1 MSRIILSAALLV
13 LSVGL
18 LAQQQSRPPY
28 DEQPPAQTP
37 PTFPEDHDPGVR
49 PVPPNMP
56 PDTSAPPR
64 ELSNSEIQQQIQTKL
79 DSEPALKNNQLSAQ
93 VTDDEVVV
101 SGTTDSTA
109 ERDVALRI
117 AKSYAGDRPVVNKVE
132 IKGKA

>member
-1 MSRIILSAALLV
+1 MRRIILSAAILV
-13 LSVGL
+13 LSVGMF
-18 LAQQQSRPPY
+18 AQQQGRPPY
-28 DEQPPAQTP
+28 DEQPPVQTP

-56 PDTSAPPR
+56 PDTTAPPR
-64 ELSNSEIQQQIQTKL
+64 ELSNFEVQQQIQNKL
-79 DSEPALKNNQLSAQ
+79 SSEPVLKNNQLSAE

-101 SGTTDSTA
+101 SGTTDSQA

-117 AKSYAGDRPVVNKVE
+117 AESYAGERPVVNKVE

>member
-1 MSRIILSAALLV
+1 MRRIIFAAAILT

-18 LAQQQSRPPY
+18 LAQQPGRPPY
-28 DEQPPAQTP
+28 DEQPPVQTP
-37 PTFPEDHDPGVR
+37 PTFPQDHDPGVR
-49 PVPPNMP
+49 PVPPDMP

-64 ELSNSEIQQQIQTKL
+64 ELSNFEVQEQIQKKL
-79 DSEPALKNNQLSAQ
+79 SSEPALKNNQLSAQ

-101 SGTTDSTA
+101 SGTADSNA

-117 AKSYAGDRPVVNKVE
+117 AESYAGQRPVVNKVE

>member
-28 DEQPPAQTP
+28 DEQPPAQT
-37 PTFPEDHDPGVR
+37 
-49 PVPPNMP
+49 
-56 PDTSAPPR
+56 R

-79 DSEPALKNNQLSAQ
+79 NSEPMLKNNQLSAQ

-101 SGTTDSTA
+101 SGTADSTA

-117 AKSYAGDRPVVNKVE
+117 AESYAGDRPV
-132 IKGKA
+132 